1 MLSRAW
7 VVWTL
12 VIFQCLCG
20 AYFLWE
26 ILASLLGIPSIPLR
40 WNMRELVE
48 AGASIGLI
56 LGAILGVRLALVA
69 QNATHRAETAR
80 RITSGEFASVVD
92 RYFADLSLTRAE
104 TEIAWF
110 VLKGMSLAEIA
121 ALRQT
126 RIGTVKAQCTAI
138 YKKAGVTGKSQL
150 FSQLVEDVLL

>member
-1 MLSRAW
+1 MLNRAW
-7 VVWTL
+7 VVWCL
-12 VIFQCLCG
+12 VIIQGLCG

-26 ILASLLGIPSIPLR
+26 ILASILGLPSVPLR
-40 WNMRELVE
+40 WSMRELVE

-56 LGAILGVRLALVA
+56 LGAFLGVRLAFVA

-80 RITSGEFASVVD
+80 RITSGEFASVVEH
-92 RYFADLSLTRAE
+92 YFADLNLTNAE
-104 TEIAWF
+104 TEVAWF

-121 ALRQT
+121 DLRQT

-150 FSQLVEDVLL
+150 FSQLVEDILL